1 MYRGQSE
8 GGGSVAEQVD
18 DLRERMR
25 LLQGDRR
32 ANVDILE
39 ANKSANNNEIKRL
52 REENKEIRIKLSIVQ
67 RSCSSACATHDTL
80 EVDLIKVRKHFDTL
94 REQTLLKCQTLKKL
108 KDGARDLKLQS
119 KNNAQEDTPVTRNI
133 RMLENRLDKALIKF
147 NEAQSI
153 KRTYEQIVKRLRE
166 ERIGFD
172 HQLTALER
180 TFAAKQ
186 RDYEE
191 LLLLSGDANHAREV
205 AQSELSHV
213 RNGYEEERCRRDLE
227 LRERH
232 HMVQLRKETLKTF
245 QRRESA
251 RKQNIYDEP
260 IPTDSQG
267 PVAVVKGTT
276 LQRSKERTE
285 QRTKIDIFERA
296 FRKIKEATGV
306 SDVNEVIQKIIVQE
320 STTENL
326 MSLTRDNQQKIEAL
340 SEQKV
345 GIKIH
350 VEEVKYSGLG
360 GGHRRKLVDNHEAQ
374 LASAAARLERCRI
387 KHERLTR
394 MVIAVKAGVKH
405 LQDKL
410 DGVREELGGRH
421 IQLTDTTTFRVMA
434 ENEIMMAELMARIRV
449 ATDDESNITS
459 GAARSTDVHEIDLLR
474 ARPYNQ
480 RIDLP
485 LLDEEWNHGS
495 LLKDNGDFKGEVD
508 DELTREK
515 VKKASSQILIAQDK
529 RKQKMHDQDARN

>member
-1 MYRGQSE
+1 MKLNVNLSPVVLMYIEYDAG
-8 GGGSVAEQVD
+8 
-18 DLRERMR
+18 
-25 LLQGDRR
+25 
-32 ANVDILE
+32 
-39 ANKSANNNEIKRL
+39 L

-251 RKQNIYDEP
+251 HKQNIYDEP

-449 ATDDESNITS
+449 ATDDESNITC

>member
-1 MYRGQSE
+1 
-8 GGGSVAEQVD
+8 
-18 DLRERMR
+18 
-25 LLQGDRR
+25 
-32 ANVDILE
+32 
-39 ANKSANNNEIKRL
+39 
-52 REENKEIRIKLSIVQ
+52 
-67 RSCSSACATHDTL
+67 
-80 EVDLIKVRKHFDTL
+80 
-94 REQTLLKCQTLKKL
+94 
-108 KDGARDLKLQS
+108 
-119 KNNAQEDTPVTRNI
+119 
-133 RMLENRLDKALIKF
+133 
-147 NEAQSI
+147 
-153 KRTYEQIVKRLRE
+153 VKRLRE

-213 RNGYEEERCRRDLE
+213 RNGYEEERRRRDLE

-232 HMVQLRKETLKTF
+232 QMVQLRKQTLGTF
-245 QRRESA
+245 QRHESA
-251 RKQNIYDEP
+251 RQQNIYDEHVP
-260 IPTDSQG
+260 NDGQG
-267 PVAVVKGTT
+267 PVAVVKSTT

-320 STTENL
+320 STMENL

-345 GIKIH
+345 GIKMH
-350 VEEVKYSGLG
+350 VEEVKYSGPG
-360 GGHRRKLVDNHEAQ
+360 GGHRRKLVDKHEAQ

-421 IQLTDTTTFRVMA
+421 IQLTDATTFRVMA
-434 ENEIMMAELMARIRV
+434 ENEIIMAELMARIRV
-449 ATDDESNITS
+449 ATDNESSITN

-485 LLDEEWNHGS
+485 LLDEEWDRDG
-495 LLKDNGDFKGEVD
+495 LLKDNDDFKGEVD

-529 RKQKMHDQDARN
+529 RKQKMHDQDASN

>member
-1 MYRGQSE
+1 M
-8 GGGSVAEQVD
+8 
-18 DLRERMR
+18 
-25 LLQGDRR
+25 
-32 ANVDILE
+32 
-39 ANKSANNNEIKRL
+39 
-52 REENKEIRIKLSIVQ
+52 
-67 RSCSSACATHDTL
+67 
-80 EVDLIKVRKHFDTL
+80 
-94 REQTLLKCQTLKKL
+94 
-108 KDGARDLKLQS
+108 
-119 KNNAQEDTPVTRNI
+119 
-133 RMLENRLDKALIKF
+133 
-147 NEAQSI
+147 
-153 KRTYEQIVKRLRE
+153 
-166 ERIGFD
+166 
-172 HQLTALER
+172 
-180 TFAAKQ
+180 
-186 RDYEE
+186 
-191 LLLLSGDANHAREV
+191 LLSGDANHAREV

-260 IPTDSQG
+260 IPTNSQG